1 MGCVMIYH
9 THQEADIRNQLA
21 DGLDKLKAQNLKF
34 ENDFQT
40 CQVELKREKESFDE
54 ALKSYE
60 PAKKELKELEEKLKR
75 CKSQLNSN

>member
-1 MGCVMIYH
+1 MIYH

-21 DGLDKLKAQNLKF
+21 EGLDKLKAQNVKF
-34 ENDFQT
+34 ENDFQS
-40 CQVELKREKESFDE
+40 CQESLKREKGTFDE

-60 PAKKELKELEEKLKR
+60 PAKKELKELEDKLKT

>member
-1 MGCVMIYH
+1 MMYH
-9 THQEADIRNQLA
+9 TNQEADIRNQLA
-21 DGLDKLKAQNLKF
+21 DGLDKLKAQNVKF

-40 CQVELKREKESFDE
+40 CQQSLKTEKGTFDE

-60 PAKKELKELEEKLKR
+60 PAKKELKELEEKLKS